1 MFWLRFSHDFLLS
14 GSFSSFP
21 LRDTLKKRF
30 PLKDKCYNI
39 TKGGMGIKIQGVCYL
54 EWLLQMLEGCLY
66 AFKWQ
71 KKSLKSQK
79 LLQLATLS

>member
-1 MFWLRFSHDFLLS
+1 
-14 GSFSSFP
+14 
-21 LRDTLKKRF
+21 
-30 PLKDKCYNI
+30 
-39 TKGGMGIKIQGVCYL
+39 MGIKIQGVCYL